1 MTASAAAVVL
11 LLGACAGTGGT
22 SSEQPTATPL
32 DRDVPASTETAS
44 PHTAS
49 PRTETPETAAPFST
63 KARTAPNKGAWDLV
77 LTDVRVAHH
86 DGFDRIVLELTG
98 TGTPGWSVGYV
109 EEAVLD
115 GSGKVVRL
123 GGDSTL
129 DIYASGTTWPAPG
142 YYSGPTRVAP
152 ADGGDVR
159 DLYVAGTFE
168 GYTHVLAGVDSEQVP
183 FRAFALT
190 DPPRLV
196 VDVGGAD

>member
-1 MTASAAAVVL
+1 MTVGTAAVVL
-11 LLGACAGTGGT
+11 LLGACGGTGGT
-22 SSEQPTATPL
+22 SSEQPTATPM
-32 DRDVPASTETAS
+32 DRDVPASTRSTALETK
-44 PHTAS
+44 
-49 PRTETPETAAPFST
+49 APFST
-63 KARTAPNKGAWDLV
+63 KDRTVTNKGAWDLV

-86 DGFDRIVLELTG
+86 EGFDRIVLELTG
-98 TGTPGWSVGYV
+98 TGTPGWSVAYV
-109 EEAVLD
+109 DEAVLD

-123 GGDSTL
+123 GGESTL

-142 YYSGPTRVAP
+142 YYSGPTRVDP

-168 GYTHVLAGVDSEQVP
+168 GNTQVLAGIEGGQVP

-196 VDVGGAD
+196 VDVDN